1 MQTHKIINKTKNITL
16 LDKVIMADTFFS
28 RLKGLMGKKS
38 LDKGE
43 GIIIKPCSSIHSFG
57 MKMAIDVAFID
68 KDNQV
73 IHILSNFKPRKMSPI
88 IKGSK
93 YVIEASANLFK
104 DKLEVKDIIEVI

>member
-1 MQTHKIINKTKNITL
+1 MQTHKIINKTKNITV
-16 LDKVIMADTFFS
+16 LDKVVLANTFFS
-28 RLKGLMGKKS
+28 RLKGLMGKKA

-73 IHILSNFKPRKMSPI
+73 IFILENFKPKKMSPI

-93 YVIEASANLFK
+93 YVIETSANLFQ
-104 DKLEVKDIIEVI
+104 DKLEVNDVIEVV